1 MFYKYLFCLLCI
13 FFVLCHLHADED
25 KTSSKEPS
33 LKQTVSK
40 TLNDAFSG
48 FSKEQLQ
55 RELEKEKEENKKLLK
70 ENFQIKKTVE
80 TIIKCLSD
88 TLQVHLSQTPST
100 EEINAEIRIRLNNHE
115 PIPKTLSIDDFEYV
129 KEMLSDDP
137 SIIKTIEQYHAFIS
151 QLKGKRIIIIEE
163 NE

>member
-25 KTSSKEPS
+25 KTSSKESS

-40 TLNDAFSG
+40 SPNNAYSS

-55 RELEKEKEENKKLLK
+55 RELEKEKEENRKLLK

-88 TLQVHLSQTPST
+88 TLQIHLSQNPS
-100 EEINAEIRIRLNNHE
+100 EQEINAEIRIRLSNHE
-115 PIPKTLSIDDFEYV
+115 PIPKTLSKDDLEYT

-137 SIIKTIEQYHAFIS
+137 SIVKTIEQYHAFIS

>member
-25 KTSSKEPS
+25 KTSSKESS
-33 LKQTVSK
+33 LKTVSK
-40 TLNDAFSG
+40 TLGEAFSSL
-48 FSKEQLQ
+48 SKEQLQ
-55 RELEKEKEENKKLLK
+55 RELEKEKEENRKLLK

-80 TIIKCLSD
+80 SIIKCLSD